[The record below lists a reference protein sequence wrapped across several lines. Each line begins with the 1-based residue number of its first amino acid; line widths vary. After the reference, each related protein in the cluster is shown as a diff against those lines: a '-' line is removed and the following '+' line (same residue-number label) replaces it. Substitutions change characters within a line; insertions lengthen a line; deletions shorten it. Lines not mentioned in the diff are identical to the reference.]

1 MAFEENNFFVAKKL
15 TLEKKEFNV
24 ECNILPGENVQ
35 KVLATAVDASLLNYE
50 VYNGGINFSGNID
63 VKVVYLCDDGQINTV
78 NSTCPFSS
86 KFEGENIEAG
96 QNAVLSIKVVDYN
109 YENANNDNLK
119 LNITLLQSG
128 FVIYNK
134 DVHAVDTHN
143 PDICCKYEEIS
154 LPKFIACGEETFNEE
169 SETLLREKIKK
180 IVLVQSKVVTKN
192 VDAGVNFVSVS
203 GELAVKVLYV
213 NENEKIE
220 SGYIYDTF
228 KEEVE
233 MQGVGQDC
241 LIEARTIVRQ
251 DGVTAEIVEDEKGCK
266 LVIKTPLCV
275 QVCAFGRENVS
286 VIKDLYSTENELNVT
301 TTSFAMTNISPM
313 ETVEGKIEG
322 SLTLSE
328 DSPRVDKIIMYGG
341 DDVVITNNYT
351 NDGEVFVEGIA
362 RTNVVYLND
371 EENALHS
378 IQLDIPFTISNRTNF
393 PEGGFLVVDAVLG
406 DVDVSVRKG
415 REILFDGKVKACVNQ
430 YFEETS
436 AVISEANDGELYPEK
451 DYSMEVVFVKGGSD
465 LWEVAKY
472 CKVKENQILMQN
484 PDVVFP
490 LADDTSLVLFY
501 QKFN

>member
-1 MAFEENNFFVAKKL
+1 MAFEENNFNVAKKL

-24 ECNILPGENVQ
+24 ECNVLPGDNVQ
-35 KVLATAVDASLLNYE
+35 KVLVTAVDACVLNYE

-78 NSTCPFSS
+78 NATCPFSS
-86 KFEGENIEAG
+86 KFEGDNIEAG
-96 QNAVLSIKVVDYN
+96 QSVVLSVKVVDYN

-119 LNITLLQSG
+119 LNVTLLQSG
-128 FVIYNK
+128 FVTFNK
-134 DVHAVDTHN
+134 DIHAIDSHN
-143 PDICCKYEEIS
+143 PDVCCKYEELF

-180 IVLVQSKVVTKN
+180 VVLVQSQVLTKD
-192 VDAGVNFVSVS
+192 VSAGANFVSVS
-203 GELAVKVLYV
+203 GEIAVKVLYV
-213 NENEKIE
+213 NENEKTE

-233 MQGVGQDC
+233 IQGVSQDSFV
-241 LIEARTIVRQ
+241 EARTSVCQ
-251 DGVTAEIVEDEKGCK
+251 DGVSTEIVEDEKGCK
-266 LVIKTPLCV
+266 LLIKTPLHV
-275 QVCAFGRENVS
+275 QVCAYGKEKVS
-286 VIKDLYSTENELNVT
+286 VVKDLYSTVNELNVT
-301 TTSFAMTNISPM
+301 TASFEMTNISPM
-313 ETVEGKIEG
+313 EMVEGKIEG
-322 SLTLSE
+322 SLTLEE

-371 EENALHS
+371 DENALHS

-393 PEGGFLVVDAVLG
+393 PDGGTLVVDAALS

-415 REILFDGKVKACVNQ
+415 REILFDGKVKASVNQ
-430 YFEETS
+430 YFEENS
-436 AVISEANDGELYPEK
+436 AVISEANDGEVYPPK

-472 CKVKENQILMQN
+472 CKVKENQVLSQN

-490 LADDTSLVLFY
+490 LLDDTSLVLFY
-501 QKFN
+501 QKLN